1 MGTRKRINTIYGY
14 VFISP
19 WLIGFFVFVLI
30 PMAATL
36 LLGFTDYDLFSA
48 PHWTGLKNFHRMFFD
63 DPRYWKSVKATLYFA
78 FVAVPLRLTFALF
91 VAMVLNTKHR
101 GLEIYRAVF
110 YMPSVVGT
118 SVAIA
123 VMWRKIFSQDGLVNA
138 LLNLIGISVEISW
151 LGNPVTAIWTL
162 IVLAVWQFGSPML
175 IFLAGLKQIPEEL
188 YESANID
195 GAGKFRRFI
204 SITIPMLTPI
214 FLFNLIMQMIF
225 GFTTFTQAFIVT
237 GGRPMDR
244 TNFYALYLYQKAF
257 QDFSMGYGA
266 AMAIILLLVVAGFT
280 AMIFKSSPYWV
291 HYEAVR

>member
-19 WLIGFFVFVLI
+19 WLIGFFAFVLI
-30 PMAATL
+30 PMVATL

-48 PHWTGLKNFHRMFFD
+48 PHWSGLKNFYRMFFD

-138 LLNLIGISVEISW
+138 LLNLLGITVEISW
-151 LGNPVTAIWTL
+151 LGNPATAIWTL

-188 YESANID
+188 YESADID
-195 GAGKFRRFI
+195 GAGRIRRFI
-204 SITIPMLTPI
+204 SITLPMLTPI
-214 FLFNLIMQMIF
+214 FLFNLIMQIIF

-266 AMAIILLLVVAGFT
+266 AMAIVLLLVVAAFT